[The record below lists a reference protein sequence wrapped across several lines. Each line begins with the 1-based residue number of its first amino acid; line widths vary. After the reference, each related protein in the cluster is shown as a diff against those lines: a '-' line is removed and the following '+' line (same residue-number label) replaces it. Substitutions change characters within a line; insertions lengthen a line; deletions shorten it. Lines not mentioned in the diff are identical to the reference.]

1 MRTAEFGGDLQR
13 QIHGRSGIGLEPPL
27 TIVETFKAEPRSVH
41 RQCRLECEIEGFL
54 QQGESFKNRVEHDGF
69 AFEHSGEGDIDFRR
83 SLGLTDLP
91 VEILRL
97 LIGFHCT
104 IQIAGRRSTSP
115 DRPQTGGLAVFRMI
129 YVLGTPEHIQSSSEM
144 VGEYRL
150 IQVDQ
155 TDADSLHAV
164 GADSLDLNSISFV
177 NTLIQQGQRLLE
189 TV

>member
-1 MRTAEFGGDLQR
+1 
-13 QIHGRSGIGLEPPL
+13 
-27 TIVETFKAEPRSVH
+27 
-41 RQCRLECEIEGFL
+41 
-54 QQGESFKNRVEHDGF
+54 
-69 AFEHSGEGDIDFRR
+69 
-83 SLGLTDLP
+83 
-91 VEILRL
+91 
-97 LIGFHCT
+97 
-104 IQIAGRRSTSP
+104 
-115 DRPQTGGLAVFRMI
+115 MI